1 LAHATIDA
9 EARGERLLTA
19 VERLVDDCD
28 NLIAKVEAFRAAAE
42 QTTGRSDK
50 DRLEQIAER
59 IISDY
64 STRSAIAGGITAV
77 PTMIPGPG
85 SILAILGGLAADMTF
100 MLKHEVEMIL
110 CLTYLYGYD
119 IRDEKERWLAYVLAG
134 VRTYEAS
141 TGRNYFVDLAEAQLD
156 ALPRYTPRELSKLA
170 VTVMSRVA
178 LRSASRVLLR
188 AIPIV
193 GVAVGAAANKLL
205 TSSVGWWCVEALE
218 RRRSLEGWRGSSVVD
233 ADVV

>member
-1 LAHATIDA
+1 MAHAPFEA
-9 EARGERLLTA
+9 EASGERLLTA

-28 NLIAKVEAFRAAAE
+28 NLIAKVEAFRQAAT
-42 QTTGRSDK
+42 QTARGSDAQV
-50 DRLEQIAER
+50 REQIAER
-59 IISDY
+59 LIADY
-64 STRSAIAGGITAV
+64 STRSAIAGGVTAV
-77 PTMIPGPG
+77 PTMLPGAG
-85 SILAILGGLAADMTF
+85 SVLAIAGGMAVDMTF

-110 CLTYLYGYD
+110 CLTYLYGFD

-134 VRTYEAS
+134 VRTYEAT

-170 VTVMSRVA
+170 VTIMSRVA
-178 LRSASRVLLR
+178 LRSLSRAFVR
-188 AIPIV
+188 AIPVV

-218 RRRSLEGWRGSSVVD
+218 RRRSLEAERGSSVVD
-233 ADVV
+233 ADVI